1 MKRLAAMGMI
11 LAMTAGLVGCGG
23 NKTVPQ
29 PTVAETGGEE
39 GTEQDASKEE
49 AAETDKGEKAAG
61 ETTELKVSHVFAE
74 THPVHQ
80 AYLKASEELYEKTG
94 GRYRLTIFP
103 NGTYGNYADSITAC
117 QMGTLDIACLDS
129 ASDWLE
135 AGGVLFAPYCF
146 DSYEHWQAFKNSE
159 LCGEMR
165 QEIGKAVGGVRQLN
179 MYNFGFRNLTA
190 NKEIRTLEDFNGLTL
205 RCVNFEPYS
214 TLKDVFRV
222 AITSIPI
229 EDVYMSLQ
237 TGVADCQENPVTQ
250 IVTMKFYEVQKYLI
264 MTRHMLACSSTIIN
278 EKLWD
283 SLSDEDKG
291 IFEEVF
297 LNMGDQVDQMVV
309 ENETALIEECVANGM
324 TLMEDI
330 DTAPFKEN
338 AKQVVEDYPAWQDWY
353 NQIQEM
359 K

>member
-1 MKRLAAMGMI
+1 MKKLIAMG
-11 LAMTAGLVGCGG
+11 LALTMAVSLTACSGG
-23 NKTVPQ
+23 AKTE
-29 PTVAETGGEE
+29 TAAASASAEAGKTEAAAGGE
-39 GTEQDASKEE
+39 QP
-49 AAETDKGEKAAG
+49 AAEAK
-61 ETTELKVSHVFAE
+61 ELKVSHVFAE
-74 THPVHQ
+74 NHPVHQ
-80 AYLKASEELYEKTG
+80 AFVKAAEELEEKTD
-94 GRYRLTIFP
+94 GRYSLTIFP
-103 NGTYGNYADSITAC
+103 NGTYGNYSDSITAC

-135 AGGVLFAPYCF
+135 DAGVLFAPYCF
-146 DSYEHWQAFKNSE
+146 ESYEHWQNFKDSE
-159 LCGEMR
+159 LCTEMR
-165 QEIGKAVGGVRQLN
+165 DAIGEAVGGVKQLN

-190 NKEIRTLEDFNGLTL
+190 NKEIKSLADFEGQTL

-214 TLKDVFRV
+214 TLKDVFEV

-237 TGVADCQENPVTQ
+237 TGVADCEENPVTQ

-278 EKLWD
+278 EQLWD
-283 SLSDEDKG
+283 SLSETDKD
-291 IFEEVF
+291 IFMEVF
-297 LNMGDQVDQMVV
+297 TNMGDTVDELTV
-309 ENETALIEECVANGM
+309 ENESALIDECVANGM
-324 TLMEDI
+324 TLIEDV

-338 AKQVVEDYPAWQDWY
+338 ALKVVENYPAWKEWY

>member
-1 MKRLAAMGMI
+1 MKKAIALGLV
-11 LAMTAGLVGCGG
+11 LAMAAGLTACSGG
-23 NKTVPQ
+23 GSSSGST
-29 PTVAETGGEE
+29 TAAEAAPADTAAEE
-39 GTEQDASKEE
+39 KETSGE
-49 AAETDKGEKAAG
+49 AAEADQNV
-61 ETTELKVSHVFAE
+61 ETKELKVSHVFAE
-74 THPVHQ
+74 SHPVHQ
-80 AYLKASEELYEKTG
+80 AYLQASDELYEKTG
-94 GRYRLTIFP
+94 GRYKLTIYP

-146 DSYEHWQAFKNSE
+146 DSYEHWQKFKDSD
-159 LCGEMR
+159 LCTEMR
-165 QEIGKAVGGVRQLN
+165 DEISKAVGGVKQLN

-190 NKEIRTLEDFNGLTL
+190 NKPITTLDDFDGLTL

-214 TLKDVFRV
+214 TLKDVFNV

-237 TGVADCQENPVTQ
+237 TGVADCEENPVTQ
-250 IVTMKFYEVQKYLI
+250 IVTMKFYEVQDYLI
-264 MTRHMLACSSTIIN
+264 MTQHMLACSSTIIN
-278 EKLWD
+278 QELWD
-283 SLSDEDKG
+283 SLSDEDAA

-297 LNMGDQVDQMVV
+297 KNMGDTVDKLTV
-309 ENETALIEECVANGM
+309 ENESALINECVENGM
-324 TLMEDI
+324 TLIEDV
-330 DTAPFKEN
+330 DTTPFKEN
-338 AKQVVEDYPAWQDWY
+338 ALKVVENYPAWKDWY